1 MTGSGSFEADLL
13 RPRWPFVRLFSTTRR
28 AISFWP
34 WVLAT
39 VAVIVLYAGGRAMDG
54 IWRARGHGVVVASGL
69 DEIRVYAGSDLAHFE
84 SWRRVMRDRGDQAG
98 IFARLLEYESDCFA
112 AAIQATLAGR
122 WLFGPGALDEHPTL
136 LGSLYSAARGFCW
149 LTHTHPWYA
158 LIYGLLTLL
167 IFSVFGAAICR
178 YAAIQSARDE
188 NPQFS
193 VLREFVYA
201 RWSEAFVA
209 PIYPLAIFAV
219 IFVVMVLASLV
230 GAIPVVGPL
239 LMGLGYFLAL
249 LGGVGLAFCL
259 LATILGY
266 PLMTP
271 TLAVEHSDAFDA
283 VQRSAGYVFQ
293 RPWFYAFYWFV
304 LLLYGAGCFLV
315 LRAILLLVFKLT
327 HVATATG
334 MSVFGL
340 LSAGPDG
347 QLDPLSAL
355 WHMPAWADLPLIP
368 RPGGPPFWGQF
379 AAAPLS
385 GAGAVAMVLIAVW
398 VFLGVSALAGYVV
411 SFFFCGATE
420 MYFLLRKAI
429 DGIDYEEI
437 YYEEPAEPLPAETAP
452 PPTAEAPAT
461 GDDPGPGQPPDDTA
475 GAGA

>member
-1 MTGSGSFEADLL
+1 MTGSGPFEAGFL
-13 RPRWPFVRLFSTTRR
+13 RPHWPFVRLFSTTRR
-28 AISFWP
+28 ALSFWP

-39 VAVIVLYAGGRAMDG
+39 LAVIVLYAGGRAMDR
-54 IWRARGHGVVVASGL
+54 IWLVGGHGVLVATGL
-69 DEIRVYAGSDLAHFE
+69 DEIRVYATGNLAGFE
-84 SWRRVMRDRGDQAG
+84 SWRQMVRDRSDQAG
-98 IFARLLEYESDCFA
+98 VFARLLDYESDCFA
-112 AAIQATLAGR
+112 AAIQAVLAGR
-122 WLFGPGALDEHPTL
+122 WLLGGGALDEHPTL

-149 LTHTHPWYA
+149 LLHTRPWYA

-167 IFSVFGAAICR
+167 IFSVFGSAICR

-188 NPQFS
+188 NPPFC

-209 PIYPLAIFAV
+209 PVYPLAIFAV
-219 IFVVMVLASLV
+219 LFVLMVLASLV

-239 LMGLGYFLAL
+239 LMGLGYVLAL

-259 LATILGY
+259 LAAVLGY

-293 RPWFYAFYWFV
+293 RPWFCAFYGFV

-334 MSVFGL
+334 MSIFGL
-340 LSAGPDG
+340 LSAGPDRS
-347 QLDPLSAL
+347 LDPLSAL

-368 RPGGPPFWGQF
+368 RPGGTPFWGQF
-379 AAAPLS
+379 APVPLS
-385 GAGAVAMVLIAVW
+385 GASTVAMVLIAIW

-437 YYEEPAEPLPAETAP
+437 YYEEPAEPLSTDPVP
-452 PPTAEAPAT
+452 PSTAEAPAT
-461 GDDPGPGQPPDDTA
+461 GADPGSGQASDDTA
-475 GAGA
+475 GAGT